1 MEPNESI
8 PRIDVRRLTGA
19 ESFHRGG
26 EPLDLD
32 VLRFWSWSA
41 SDLAS
46 NNLRGHLA
54 EFLVA
59 TALDEGDGVRVEW
72 DAHDVRLASGHTV
85 EVKSSAYIQSW
96 EQKSGPTKIC
106 FDIAPR
112 TSWDSVTNEY
122 LTTVKRHS
130 AVYVFCAEVC
140 TDPASFDP
148 LDLNQ
153 WRFFVLPTSTL
164 DDTLGN
170 QKKLAL
176 GRLAEVGAVAYST
189 RSRTPIPRHA
199 GQHSTPSRTAFRTMP
214 DTVPADAGHF
224 RQPAWNRIVRA

>member
-1 MEPNESI
+1 MTKHQNADIRGNPRKVAMEPGKSI
-8 PRIDVRRLTGA
+8 PHVVVRRLTGA
-19 ESFHRGG
+19 EPFHRGG
-26 EPLDLD
+26 NPLGFG
-32 VLRFWSWSA
+32 VLQFWSWSA

-59 TALDEGDGVRVEW
+59 TALNASADFRIEW
-72 DAHDVRLASGHTV
+72 DAHDIRLASGYTV

-96 EQKSGPTKIC
+96 VQKSGPTKIC

-130 AVYVFCAEVC
+130 DIYVFCAEVC
-140 TDPASFDP
+140 TDRASFDP
-148 LDLNQ
+148 LNLDQ
-153 WRFFVLPTSTL
+153 WRFFVLPARTL
-164 DDTLGN
+164 DEMLGA

-176 GRLAEVGAVAYST
+176 GRLTEVGAIECDFDGISAAVAAACALLRTSINGIEQNA
-189 RSRTPIPRHA
+189 SR
-199 GQHSTPSRTAFRTMP
+199 
-214 DTVPADAGHF
+214 
-224 RQPAWNRIVRA
+224 